1 LWNYQKLQV
10 AMADEKMPL
19 VNERYRVERSVGRGG
34 MAEVFLARDIL
45 LDRPVALKVLF
56 PEFANDATFVE
67 RFRREAQSAANLSH
81 PNIVAVYDWGKVNN
95 TYFIAMEF
103 VQGRTLASLLT
114 DKGKL
119 TVNQACDVAVEVAA
133 ALAVAHDNGVV
144 HRDIKPGNILIGLSG
159 QVKVA
164 DFGIARAMG
173 SAIEDGLT
181 ETGSVMGT
189 ATYLSPEQ
197 AKGSQPDPRSDLYS
211 LGVVMYEMVAGRA
224 PFVGDS
230 AVAIAYQQVH
240 ATPEPLRGNIDNV
253 PLGYEAVVAKCMAK
267 VPDRRYDNAHLLRD
281 DIRRVLDGEDVHAL
295 LHVRPKV
302 AEPEAAKTMAIPVI
316 TNEDSS
322 LPPYDDEYGSY
333 DDVAPGRTALYIFGA
348 VFSTIVL
355 LFEGILLFRMI
366 GGNSSNSLTVPDITN
381 RTLAEASQVLL
392 DMGLTPIPDAVAK
405 DGVGD
410 DVVYAQSPPPNVG
423 AREGDVVTITYNPAR
438 ALVVVPAIQGLL
450 ITDATAQLAPLG
462 LQLTISGK
470 LNDPTIP
477 INQIISQDPP
487 ANTEARS
494 GSAVSVVVSGGAG
507 DLVVPNIEGQ
517 VSSAAQQLLTTAPY
531 NFVVTVVEEPSTTVE
546 KGRAIRTDPVIG
558 SPIGNAATITLVIS
572 SGSTKVLVP
581 DVETMTEAEAQ
592 AALNSMGLVWEMR
605 YVNVLSG
612 DPNEGR
618 VISQTQQP
626 GTSVA
631 PGSKVTLVVGRV
643 TTP

>member
-1 LWNYQKLQV
+1 
-10 AMADEKMPL
+10 MADEKMPL

-144 HRDIKPGNILIGLSG
+144 HRDIKPGNILIGLNG

-267 VPDRRYDNAHLLRD
+267 RPDRRYDNAHLLRD

-355 LFEGILLFRMI
+355 LFVGILLFRMI

>member
-1 LWNYQKLQV
+1 
-10 AMADEKMPL
+10 MADEKMPL

-144 HRDIKPGNILIGLSG
+144 HRDIKPGNILIGLNG

-322 LPPYDDEYGSY
+322 LPPYDDEYGGY

-355 LFEGILLFRMI
+355 LFVGILLFRMI

-626 GTSVA
+626 GSSVA

>member
-1 LWNYQKLQV
+1 
-10 AMADEKMPL
+10 MADEQMPL
-19 VNERYRVERSVGRGG
+19 VNERYRVERSIGRGG

-103 VQGRTLASLLT
+103 VQGRTLASLLN

-144 HRDIKPGNILIGLSG
+144 HRDIKPGNILIGLNG

-173 SAIEDGLT
+173 SAVEDGLT

-267 VPDRRYDNAHLLRD
+267 MPDRRYDNAHVLRD

-302 AEPEAAKTMAIPVI
+302 TEPDAAKTMAIPVI
-316 TNEDSS
+316 ANEPSS

-333 DDVAPGRTALYIFGA
+333 DDTAPGRTALYIFGA

-355 LFEGILLFRMI
+355 LFVGILLFRMI

-438 ALVVVPAIQGLL
+438 AIVVVPAIQGLL

-517 VSSAAQQLLTTAPY
+517 ESSAAQQLLTTAPY
-531 NFVVTVVEEPSTTVE
+531 NFVVPVVEEPSTTVE

-572 SGSTKVLVP
+572 SGSTKVVVP

-592 AALNSMGLVWEMR
+592 AALNSVGLVWEMR

-626 GTSVA
+626 GSSVA